1 MSSIERTL
9 PESLEEA
16 TREYKSGLTS
26 PDNLTHFMCRF
37 WTEAGQRI
45 GKEYV
50 VSDFSQTSQEIQERA
65 KNGQMAIFVPD
76 GVSLT
81 DLGKM
86 FPEMDSRVV
95 AEGNSV
101 ENKISG
107 SGWLWIESSIDSP
120 NKNTSEEQLKDIFK
134 KVDRQGQ
141 SLRTYIV
148 GSQISKLLTGK
159 YFDEGSNWSRLLNSS
174 VGDNMVLCP
183 RFLSNGRL
191 KINSILRS
199 WLKVW
204 DLGGR
209 SEEVVKTH

>member
-1 MSSIERTL
+1 MRSFWK
-9 PESLEEA
+9 ES
-16 TREYKSGLTS
+16 
-26 PDNLTHFMCRF
+26 
-37 WTEAGQRI
+37 GQRI

-50 VSDFSQTSQEIQERA
+50 IPEFPQTSQEIQERA

-76 GVSLT
+76 EFSLI
-81 DLGKM
+81 DSGKM
-86 FPEMDSRVV
+86 FPEMDSWSV

-101 ENKISG
+101 KNKINQ
-107 SGWLWIESSIDSP
+107 SGWLWVESSIDSP
-120 NKNTSEEQLKDIFK
+120 NKNTSERQLKDIFGK
-134 KVDRQGQ
+134 AGRQGQ

-159 YFDEGSNWSRLLNSS
+159 YFDEGSNWSRLLNSF

-183 RFLSNGRL
+183 SFLSNGCL

-199 WLKVW
+199 WRKVW

-209 SEEVVKTH
+209 SEEAVKPL